1 MMDGIY
7 VHILIILGMGTQ
19 KHEHSIIS
27 LSPSYLSLT
36 LSFHWKI
43 YHRKRSGMGG
53 GRGTGQTAPGI
64 SFHLQLL
71 TLT

>member
-53 GRGTGQTAPGI
+53 GALGRQRREYHSTS
-64 SFHLQLL
+64 SF
-71 TLT
+71 